1 MARSTSYYP
10 RDREQKRQRE
20 RELLD
25 RIEKILAAHQC
36 YGYRPVTHT
45 LRRQG
50 VIVNHKVVQRLM
62 KQSGLSKK
70 AQKKFIA
77 TTNSQH
83 GYDVYPNRY
92 QNQRA
97 FAPNQIWLA
106 DITYIQLRD
115 YSIFLAAILDA
126 YSRRVIGWA
135 LSRSLHASVVVAALQ
150 QALKHRTPLPGCIH
164 HSDRGVQYACG
175 EYVTLL
181 KQHGFQISMSRTGNP
196 RDNGM
201 MERFFRTLKYEEV
214 YLTEYADEREALA
227 SIRHFIDQVYNE
239 DRLHSRL
246 GYVPPV
252 EFETQYYQT
261 ALTP

>member
-1 MARSTSYYP
+1 VARSTSYYP

-25 RIEKILAAHQC
+25 RIETILAKHQC

-50 VIVNHKVVQRLM
+50 TVVNHKVVQRLM
-62 KQSGLSKK
+62 KQSGLSHK

-77 TTNSQH
+77 TTDSKH
-83 GYDVYPNRY
+83 GYFVYPNLY

-97 FAPNQIWLA
+97 FAPNQIWLT

-115 YSIFLAAILDA
+115 HTVFLAAILDA

-135 LSRSLHASVVVAALQ
+135 LSRSLNASCVVEALK
-150 QALKHRTPLPGCIH
+150 QALKHRTPQPGCIH

-175 EYVTLL
+175 EYTALL
-181 KQHGFQISMSRTGNP
+181 KQHGFQISMSRSGNP

-201 MERFFRTLKYEEV
+201 MERFFKTLKYEEV

-227 SIRHFIDQVYNE
+227 SIRRFIDHVYNQE
-239 DRLHSRL
+239 RLHSRL

-252 EFETQYYQT
+252 EFETQYYQP
-261 ALTP
+261 ALIP

>member
-10 RDREQKRQRE
+10 RDREQQRQRE

-25 RIEKILAAHQC
+25 RIETILARHQC
-36 YGYRPVTHT
+36 YGYRPVTHE
-45 LRRQG
+45 LRRHG

-70 AQKKFIA
+70 ALKKFVA
-77 TTNSQH
+77 TTNSRH
-83 GYDVYPNRY
+83 GYDVYPNWY

-115 YSIFLAAILDA
+115 HPIFLAAILDA

-135 LSRSLHASVVVAALQ
+135 LSRSLHANVVVEALK

-164 HSDRGVQYACG
+164 HSDRGVQYAGG

-181 KQHGFQISMSRTGNP
+181 GQHGFQISMSRTGNP

-227 SIRHFIDQVYNE
+227 SIRRFIDHIYNQE
-239 DRLHSRL
+239 RLHSRL

-252 EFETQYYQT
+252 EFETQYYQP

>member
-25 RIEKILAAHQC
+25 RIEQILAKHQC
-36 YGYRPVTHT
+36 YGYRPVTHE

-50 VIVNHKVVQRLM
+50 TIVNHKVVQRLM
-62 KQSGLSKK
+62 KQSGLSRR
-70 AQKKFIA
+70 ALKKFIA
-77 TTNSQH
+77 TTNSKH
-83 GYDVYPNRY
+83 NHFIYPNLYR
-92 QNQRA
+92 NQRA
-97 FAPNQIWLA
+97 AAPNQIWLA

-115 YSIFLAAILDA
+115 HTVFLAAILDA

-135 LSRSLHASVVVAALQ
+135 LSRSLHADLVVEALQ

-175 EYVTLL
+175 EYTDLL
-181 KQHGFQISMSRTGNP
+181 NQHGFQISMSRSGNP

-201 MERFFRTLKYEEV
+201 MERFMRTLKYEEV
-214 YLTEYADEREALA
+214 YLTEYANEREALA
-227 SIRHFIDQVYNE
+227 AIRRFIDQVYNQE
-239 DRLHSRL
+239 RLHSRL
-246 GYVPPV
+246 GDVPPV
-252 EFETQYYQT
+252 EFETQYYQP